1 MHHRRDE
8 RRKRGRGA
16 GAPLVG
22 APQPLPPLGPMPQ
35 RGRPCRIGRR
45 RSRRAGAGSVKQN
58 WRTAG
63 AAARPPPQCRLD
75 MILSASSGATGLR
88 RSRAGAAGCHAGR
101 ALALLFRF
109 APRATAARG
118 SRRPTPRARASA
130 RASARGGR
138 GRGGPRAA
146 APARP
151 FQRRCAIRS
160 QRQAAR
166 LFTTVRVPHGCGGCR
181 GSLLGRLGSVQF
193 GPQEHFRVRVAWG
206 STVGRFEAHG
216 GEFHGCRVSKTGF
229 SKTRQ
234 KLVKSSL
241 RGLKTPGVSPAP
253 FEGSLRPLR
262 SYPKLSS
269 VPWCSLS
276 APQSVLEKRSK
287 HSAGVRRHP

>member
-1 MHHRRDE
+1 
-8 RRKRGRGA
+8 
-16 GAPLVG
+16 
-22 APQPLPPLGPMPQ
+22 
-35 RGRPCRIGRR
+35 
-45 RSRRAGAGSVKQN
+45 
-58 WRTAG
+58 
-63 AAARPPPQCRLD
+63 
-75 MILSASSGATGLR
+75 MIPSASSGATGLR

-101 ALALLFRF
+101 ALALRFRF

-193 GPQEHFRVRVAWG
+193 GPQEHFHFRLARFRLRVRTADKNRLVSYRPLA
-206 STVGRFEAHG
+206 RFDSVFTRRPH
-216 GEFHGCRVSKTGF
+216 VSKVEYWASGQRL
-229 SKTRQ
+229 SWTRA
-234 KLVKSSL
+234 L
-241 RGLKTPGVSPAP
+241 RQG
-253 FEGSLRPLR
+253 
-262 SYPKLSS
+262 
-269 VPWCSLS
+269 
-276 APQSVLEKRSK
+276 
-287 HSAGVRRHP
+287 